1 MYSCRIWQSFRKC
14 ESHKSCVDE
23 NVRKVCCSSR
33 KAALTSFALSSI
45 IGLSTFQINQTW
57 IDFPDISTLCSKGKF
72 PGGYH
77 DVTIESLAVTTEV
90 GSRRKS
96 QSGL

>member
-33 KAALTSFALSSI
+33 NPNLLCSFQHI

-90 GSRRKS
+90 GRRKS